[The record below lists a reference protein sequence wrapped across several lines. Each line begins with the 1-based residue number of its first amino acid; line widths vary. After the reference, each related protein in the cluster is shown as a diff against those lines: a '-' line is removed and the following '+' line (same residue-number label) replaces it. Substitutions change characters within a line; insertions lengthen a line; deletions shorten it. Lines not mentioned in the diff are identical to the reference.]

1 MHVSLHTQTET
12 HRSLLDPL
20 AQTPNVA
27 LPLRIGTARQGLG
40 RGSSGTSYHPRDR
53 GHRTPHHHHAPRRLL
68 RSSIPDC
75 GYLLF
80 APLALRIT
88 ALTPFPRR
96 GFRRAPGRR
105 RGTFRPPPWVTAAA
119 SGGSRGCS
127 RTARDTARWP
137 GGSRDKTADSH
148 HVLSGWSI
156 GRQKARKRH
165 SQTLNIDLSLP
176 DRDGELGLAS
186 IHKARGPDPAAR
198 DRRRRLV
205 VEHEAAGEAQT
216 NAGGAYVKMTFSS
229 AARARSVVERSHTS
243 MRSLRTPGYRPAPR
257 PHHPSSSHGDRRQLV
272 NR

>member
-1 MHVSLHTQTET
+1 M
-12 HRSLLDPL
+12 
-20 AQTPNVA
+20 
-27 LPLRIGTARQGLG
+27 QGL
-40 RGSSGTSYHPRDR
+40 
-53 GHRTPHHHHAPRRLL
+53 
-68 RSSIPDC
+68 
-75 GYLLF
+75 
-80 APLALRIT
+80 
-88 ALTPFPRR
+88 LTLSPRR

-105 RGTFRPPPWVTAAA
+105 RGTFRPPPWVTAEA

-137 GGSRDKTADSH
+137 GGSRDKTADSY

-186 IHKARGPDPAAR
+186 IHKARGPDPEAR

-205 VEHEAAGEAQT
+205 VEPEAAGEAQT
-216 NAGGAYVKMTFSS
+216 NAGGVNVKMTFSS

-257 PHHPSSSHGDRRQLV
+257 PHHPSSSHGDRRRIV
-272 NR
+272 NRCFLATVRWRSEVECV